1 MSHLVVFD
9 TNVLVSY
16 LLPTKKITAV
26 KRAIGTIVDK
36 IAVPVYS
43 NDIMEEYRETSFA

>member
-16 LLPTKKITAV
+16 LLPTKKLTAV
-26 KRAIGTIVDK
+26 KQAIGTMVDK
-36 IAVPVYS
+36 IAVPIYS
-43 NDIMEEYRETSFA
+43 DDIMEEYREISFA